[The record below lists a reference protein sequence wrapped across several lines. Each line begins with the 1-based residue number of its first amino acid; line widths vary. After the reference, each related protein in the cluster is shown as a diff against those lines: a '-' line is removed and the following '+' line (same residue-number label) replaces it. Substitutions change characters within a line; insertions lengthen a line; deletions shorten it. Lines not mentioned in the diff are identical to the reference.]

1 MRLGLVFYGA
11 DPHPGPVALPEQ
23 GNIHIH
29 WLITSTSSCRSTVF
43 FSAISAIE
51 NATPFSQTK
60 IIVYT

>member
-43 FSAISAIE
+43 F
-51 NATPFSQTK
+51 QQ
-60 IIVYT
+60 